1 MPLAPPSMS
10 ALSHQLIRRLLAAI
24 ALLTCVPLYGSDQKW
39 LQISSDHFL
48 VVTDAGR
55 KKGHEVVARFEQMR
69 GLFSQLLMRQRVR
82 LSEPIEIIAVEN
94 PATYAQ
100 LVPAAN
106 SQAPAFFLRSE
117 DRVFIVLNTAVQDSW
132 RAIEHPFAHYLLD
145 YNYPPTGQW
154 FDEGF
159 AEYFSSLYFTAK
171 TELGSDPELAWPGQS
186 FYSDPN
192 AGLKSLTE
200 ILDSPVWLSPTDLL
214 EMKNR
219 VVNGHEG
226 THHTLF
232 YAQSWILLHY
242 LLNQNKLA
250 EVGAYFDLVE
260 NQRLPVAQAVQ
271 QAFGMSPAQLDQQV
285 KDYFHSLKALENS
298 LQESKTLPAPLTPE
312 PVRESPLPM
321 LVDEVADSIKDL
333 PNREGDAL
341 VAEMALR
348 IPEHREDAFAQ
359 LQKLADDPK
368 TETAIAHRALA
379 WGYVQKGDSKKA
391 FEELRTA
398 LQINGADPWSHFGVA
413 LAAYHSAQKGTYV
426 QGLANTMESLHFVL
440 DEFREFA
447 EGYNILGWA
456 RLAGGGGN
464 AAVEAMKTAV
474 QLSPRDEAYQLRL
487 ARAYLAAKKFDDATG
502 TLDRLQHSHD
512 PQIAHA
518 AAKDLEDLPFLKK
531 YGVTPEEQ
539 AARKQ
544 EAAILAKEVEES
556 EADESDQP
564 PQASAPKEPPIDKR
578 SVKFMKGKLLSVD
591 CSHAPAAT
599 LSVSD
604 GKTTLALRVRDYKS
618 TTVIGAGEFSCAWKS
633 VLVSVNYRD
642 GGKTDSD
649 LVSIEIQH

>member
-1 MPLAPPSMS
+1 
-10 ALSHQLIRRLLAAI
+10 
-24 ALLTCVPLYGSDQKW
+24 
-39 LQISSDHFL
+39 
-48 VVTDAGR
+48 
-55 KKGHEVVARFEQMR
+55 
-69 GLFSQLLMRQRVR
+69 
-82 LSEPIEIIAVEN
+82 
-94 PATYAQ
+94 
-100 LVPAAN
+100 
-106 SQAPAFFLRSE
+106 
-117 DRVFIVLNTAVQDSW
+117 
-132 RAIEHPFAHYLLD
+132 
-145 YNYPPTGQW
+145 
-154 FDEGF
+154 
-159 AEYFSSLYFTAK
+159 
-171 TELGSDPELAWPGQS
+171 LGSDPELVWPGQANLS
-186 FYSDPN
+186 VQG
-192 AGLKSLTE
+192 AGGKSLKE
-200 ILDSPVWLSPTDLL
+200 ILDSPVWLNLTDLL

-242 LLNQNKLA
+242 LLNQNKLP
-250 EVGAYFDLVE
+250 EVGTYFDLVE
-260 NQRLPVAQAVQ
+260 NQQLPVAQAVQ
-271 QAFGMSPAQLDQQV
+271 QAFGVTPEQLDQQV
-285 KDYFHSLKALENS
+285 KDYFHSLKALEKS
-298 LQESKTLPAPLTPE
+298 LEESKTLPAPLTPE

-321 LVDEVADSIKDL
+321 LVDEVADSTKDL
-333 PNREGDAL
+333 PSREGDAL

-398 LQINGADPWSHFGVA
+398 LEINGTDPWSHFGVA
-413 LAAYHSAQKGTYV
+413 LAAYHSAQKGTYI

-464 AAVEAMKTAV
+464 AAVEAMKIAV

-487 ARAYLAAKKFDDATG
+487 ARAYLAAKKFDEATG

-544 EAAILAKEVEES
+544 EAAILAKQVEES
-556 EADESDQP
+556 ELNDNEQTP
-564 PQASAPKEPPIDKR
+564 PASAPKEPVIDKR
-578 SVKFMKGKLLSVD
+578 PVKFIKGRLIVVD
-591 CSHAPAAT
+591 CSQAPTAM
-599 LSVSD
+599 LQISD
-604 GKTTLALRVRDYKS
+604 GRSTMKLRVPDFKS
-618 TTVIGAGEFSCAWKS
+618 MTLIGAGEFSCNWKN
-633 VLVSVNYRD
+633 LVVSANYRED
-642 GGKTDSD
+642 TKVSGD
-649 LVSIEIQH
+649 LVSLEVQ